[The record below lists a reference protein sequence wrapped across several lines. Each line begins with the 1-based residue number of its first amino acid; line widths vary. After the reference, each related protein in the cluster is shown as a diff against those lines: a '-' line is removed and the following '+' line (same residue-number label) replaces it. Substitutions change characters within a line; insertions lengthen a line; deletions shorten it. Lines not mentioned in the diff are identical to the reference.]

1 MNLQRLSF
9 SLDRIGSA
17 GALVAALAAPCCFP
31 LFAAVGTAAGLSALG
46 QSEGV
51 ILYIFQGFAVLT
63 LAGLAL
69 SFRQHR
75 DFAPL
80 IVGTLGCAN
89 LAYHFYWEFSLPAL
103 YGGLLGLIAATGW
116 NYLSKGRMKQPVLQ
130 STITCPKCG
139 HRVEETMPT
148 NACVFF
154 YDCPACHA
162 RLKPLGG
169 DCCVFCSYGSV
180 PCPPIQTG
188 ATCCS

>member
-1 MNLQRLSF
+1 
-9 SLDRIGSA
+9 
-17 GALVAALAAPCCFP
+17 
-31 LFAAVGTAAGLSALG
+31 
-46 QSEGV
+46 
-51 ILYIFQGFAVLT
+51 
-63 LAGLAL
+63 LAL

-103 YGGLLGLIAATGW
+103 YGGLLGLIAATVW
-116 NYLSKGRMKQPVLQ
+116 NYLSRGRMKQPVLQ
-130 STITCPKCG
+130 STLTCPKCG

-162 RLKPLGG
+162 RLKPLEG

-180 PCPPIQTG
+180 ACPPIQKG
-188 ATCCS
+188 ESCCG